1 MKPVCRY
8 NRNMIQQQITIHRIP
23 AVVWGDK
30 ADNVFL
36 AVHGN
41 SSHKEDVVIEIL
53 ARIAVQNGYQVLSF
67 DLPEHGERKD
77 EDTLCKVQVCV
88 QELGEVLA
96 YAQSRWKEISLFAC
110 SMGAYFSLL
119 AYRDAGLNKALFLS
133 PVVDMEQIIRNMMT
147 WFSVTPER
155 LEKEQSIETPV
166 GQTLYWDYF
175 RYVLDHPVDTWS
187 VDTRILYGK
196 KDTLVEY
203 DTISQFSGT
212 YQAQLEL
219 VEDGEHYFHTD
230 DQLAVYARWVE
241 DQIRK

>member
-1 MKPVCRY
+1 
-8 NRNMIQQQITIHRIP
+8 MIRQKITIQTIP
-23 AVVWGDK
+23 AVVWGEKRDK
-30 ADNVFL
+30 VFL

-41 SSHKEDVVIEIL
+41 CSHKEDVVIEIL
-53 ARIAVQNGYQVLSF
+53 AEIAVQNGYQVLSF
-67 DLPEHGERKD
+67 DLPEHGERKG
-77 EDTLCKVQVCV
+77 EDIVCKVQVCV

-96 YAQSRWKEISLFAC
+96 WAKSRWSEISLFAC

-133 PVVDMEQIIRNMMT
+133 PVVDMERIIRNMMT
-147 WFSVTPER
+147 WFSVTPQQ
-155 LEKEQSIETPV
+155 LEKEQSIETPI

-175 RYVLDHPVDTWS
+175 RYVLENPVDSWD

-203 DTISQFSGT
+203 DTIIHFTDNSG
-212 YQAQLEL
+212 AKVEM
-219 VEDGEHYFHTD
+219 VEDGEHYFNTD

-241 DQIRK
+241 DQIQG